1 MMGFISILLGLI
13 DPISKITNKIIDL
26 RIQQAN
32 AQTEQAKIAA
42 DEEVS
47 KLQAQRDVLVAESG
61 SKINALIRILFALP
75 CAIYINKLI
84 IFDKVLGWG
93 STDDLSNNLWW
104 IVFTVIGFY
113 FVQSIASIIK
123 R

>member
-1 MMGFISILLGLI
+1 MGFISILLGLI

-32 AQTEQAKIAA
+32 AQTEQARIAA

-61 SKINALIRILFALP
+61 SKINAIIRIAFALP

-84 IFDKVLGWG
+84 LVDKVLGWG

>member
-1 MMGFISILLGLI
+1 MGFISILLGLI

-32 AQTEQAKIAA
+32 AETERQRIESG
-42 DEEVS
+42 EEVS
-47 KLQAQRDVLVAESG
+47 KLQAQRDVLIAESG
-61 SKINALIRILFALP
+61 SKINALVRIAFALP
-75 CAIYINKLI
+75 CALYINKLI
-84 IFDKVLGWG
+84 IYDKILGWG
-93 STDDLSNNLWW
+93 TTDDLSTNLWW
-104 IVFTVIGFY
+104 LLMTVVGFY

>member
-1 MMGFISILLGLI
+1 MGFISILLGLI

-61 SKINALIRILFALP
+61 SKINAIIRIAFALP

-84 IFDKVLGWG
+84 LIDKVLGWG